1 MYLIMVAFNIYKII
15 CFNKFSFFINISN
28 KNFLQNKKNV
38 SLKPFQS
45 LEKTSYKRPKF
56 NFG

>member
-1 MYLIMVAFNIYKII
+1 MVTFNIYKII

-45 LEKTSYKRPKF
+45 LEKTSYKRPKS

>member
-1 MYLIMVAFNIYKII
+1 MGPFIYIKLFVLINFL
-15 CFNKFSFFINISN
+15 FFINISN

-45 LEKTSYKRPKF
+45 LEETSYKRPKS